1 MVSMKLGILQSS
13 FSENA
18 EANVVKMTD
27 AIKKAA
33 QEGAQVVLMPELF
46 AHHYFPQNEQG
57 ENFTLA
63 QSTEQHPFL
72 GVFQQLAADLQ
83 VVLPVS
89 FFERDRTSY
98 FNSVVVFDAD
108 GRDLGIYRK
117 AHIPDGPWYEEK
129 YYFTPG
135 DTGFRCYDTI
145 YGKIGVG
152 ICWDQWFPECA
163 RAMALLGAGVL
174 LYPSAIGSEPQQAGF
189 LDTSAMWRRAMVGHA
204 VANSVYIA
212 AANRVGREGEMDFYG
227 TSFIA
232 DYTGEVIADA
242 GGNDNCLI
250 ATELDF
256 TAQGQFQ
263 AEMGFFRDRRPELYS
278 SLLGR

>member
-1 MVSMKLGILQSS
+1 MMKLGVLQSS
-13 FSENA
+13 FSQSA
-18 EANVVKMTD
+18 EVNVVKMTD
-27 AIKKAA
+27 GIKKAA
-33 QEGAQVVLMPELF
+33 QEGAQVILMPELF
-46 AHHYFPQNEQG
+46 ANHYFPQCERG
-57 ENFTLA
+57 ENFSLA
-63 QSTEQHPFL
+63 EPRDQHSFL
-72 GVFQQLAADLQ
+72 GVFQELAAELQ

-108 GRDLGIYRK
+108 GKDLGLYRK

-129 YYFTPG
+129 YYFAPG

-145 YGKIGVG
+145 YGRIGVG

-174 LYPSAIGSEPQQAGF
+174 LYPSAIGSEPQQAGSI
-189 LDTSAMWRRAMVGHA
+189 DTSAMWRRAMVGHA
-204 VANSVYIA
+204 VTNSVYIA

-232 DYTGEVIADA
+232 DYRGEVIADA
-242 GGNDNCLI
+242 GGSDNCVI
-250 ATELDF
+250 AAELDL
-256 TAQGQFQ
+256 TAQREFQ
-263 AEMGFFRDRRPELYS
+263 AEMGFFRDRRPDLYT